1 MTGARRTP
9 LPASPHVGEEEK
21 SRDGGGEVLLSVR
34 GLCTS
39 FFTDEGEVRA
49 VDGVSFDIEA
59 GEVVCLVGESGSG
72 KSAAAL
78 SILRLLPDP
87 PGRITAG
94 RILFGGDDLARARE
108 ARMRAIRGDRIAMI
122 FQDPMTS
129 LNPYLTVGA
138 QLCEVLALHRGAGSV
153 EAKKAAAA
161 MLAEVGIPAP
171 DERLGDYPHQLSGG
185 MRQRVMIA
193 MALLCEPDL
202 LIADEPT
209 TALDVTVQAQIL
221 DLIADLKEKRGLA
234 VLLITHDLGVVA
246 RMADRALVMYAGKLV
261 EQGRADELLA
271 RPRHPYTAALCRSVP
286 RIDGPLEARL
296 YALGGLPP
304 SPHALPSGCPFHPR
318 CDRAVD
324 ACCTEMPV
332 EVVDGRGS
340 LRCHVPLESTVDS
353 RQSTVEQQKEDC

>member
-1 MTGARRTP
+1 MT
-9 LPASPHVGEEEK
+9 
-21 SRDGGGEVLLSVR
+21 LLSVR
-34 GLCTS
+34 ELCTS

-49 VDGVSFDIEA
+49 VDGVSFDVAA

-87 PGRITAG
+87 PGRITG
-94 RILFGGDDLARARE
+94 GQILFGDDDLARASE
-108 ARMRAIRGDRIAMI
+108 ARMRQIRGDRIAMI

-138 QLCEVLALHRGAGSV
+138 QLCEVLALHRGAAPA
-153 EAKKAAAA
+153 EANKAAAA

-171 DERLGDYPHQLSGG
+171 ETRLADYPHQLSGG

-221 DLIADLKEKRGLA
+221 DLIVELKEKRGLA

-261 EQGRADELLA
+261 EQGRAEELLV

-286 RIDGPLEARL
+286 RLDGALDERL

-304 SPHALPSGCPFHPR
+304 SPHALPPGCPFHPR
-318 CDRAVD
+318 CDRAVA
-324 ACCTEMPV
+324 ACRETFPE
-332 EVVDGRGS
+332 EVVSERGR
-340 LRCHVPLESTVDS
+340 LRCHAPIDS
-353 RQSTVEQQKEDC
+353 